1 MLKITEFNKCTC
13 VKVNK
18 EKMDLIKS
26 KGLKLQCILDKAM
39 DKELELECLTNKEE
53 KVNLLNAEIEKL
65 ERQKQ
70 EATKN
75 TEKHIN
81 AIIKNL
87 EFIQQYE
94 EKQYDTQIQQLK
106 LEKDYLVKHC
116 LKNKK

>member
-53 KVNLLNAEIEKL
+53 KINLLNAEIEKL
-65 ERQKQ
+65 EQHKQ

-75 TEKHIN
+75 TKKHIN

-94 EKQYDTQIQQLK
+94 EKQYDIQIQQLT
-106 LEKDYLVKHC
+106 LERDYIEKHC
-116 LKNKK
+116 LKK